1 MFRTISIKEFTY
13 KGKKYKFID
22 PLKAKFESSLAG
34 DNKTMVYEMYIEK
47 IPDGFTRREPFDED
61 LTKELKNHIKKV
73 FDDYLTKPDEQLS
86 NKDDV
91 LYKHIWISLFKE
103 PKKWFF
109 KL

>member
-1 MFRTISIKEFTY
+1 MFRTISIKEITY
-13 KGKKYKFID
+13 KGKKYKFIE

-61 LTKELKNHIKKV
+61 LTKELKKFVKNV
-73 FDDYLTKPDEQLS
+73 FDEYLVKKDEDMA

-91 LYKHIWISLFKE
+91 LYRHKWISLFKQ
-103 PKKWFF
+103 
-109 KL
+109 

>member
-1 MFRTISIKEFTY
+1 MFRTISIKELTY
-13 KGKKYKFID
+13 KGTKYKFIE

-61 LTKELKNHIKKV
+61 LTKELKNFIKGV
-73 FDDYLTKPDEQLS
+73 FDNYLSKTDEEML

-91 LYKHIWISLFKE
+91 LYRHQWISLFKH
-103 PKKWFF
+103 
-109 KL
+109 